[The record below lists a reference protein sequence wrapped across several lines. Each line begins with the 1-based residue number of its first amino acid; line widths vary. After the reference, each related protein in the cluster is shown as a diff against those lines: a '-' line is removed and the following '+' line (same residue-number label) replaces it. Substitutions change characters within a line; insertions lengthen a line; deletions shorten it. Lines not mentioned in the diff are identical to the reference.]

1 MQANPIRKP
10 ARKSLP
16 NPSVFKVGVTWVC
29 EYYYFDEE
37 GRRKPRRKS
46 FLRDLKRVDIEPT
59 LQAQRKAANEF
70 RDAMLKEKKEQERL
84 NRRDRDQKYLTL
96 SQLKEA
102 KAAFIV
108 YDDIQYRKKSLLEAV
123 ILYRESLKLA
133 VDSPL
138 LRIAVEVFLGRKLEA
153 AESDNLS
160 MGTYRTLS
168 QRLNHLVGH
177 FMQKGLPSIKIGDV
191 SSKQLIGYFESLKVS
206 DRTRVNYMN
215 DIGNF
220 FNDAS
225 DPKDKDRFINENPMD
240 GVHVHFRKHNKGKA
254 AKGKRAKQKAPTV
267 LQLDRSKHVLDL
279 AFEMREQGM
288 LGFTVAGFLLGMRPS
303 EVFDMVA
310 VPNFWEKYIK
320 FEEGIV
326 RIDGFGKK
334 RDQRIIVMG
343 DACKAWLQYI
353 KERNLPFC
361 FPIKKNGQNL
371 QYANFR
377 AKAFLPD
384 LKSAE
389 RLIKLRR
396 LHKTKKKPSVTDKEF
411 MDTCNSVLQVHADV
425 LRHTHGTNFYYAN
438 GCDKNLTIER
448 MGHSADVFVDNYRG
462 LLDRPEDAER
472 FFNELHPD
480 EFIEKLVA

>member
-1 MQANPIRKP
+1 MQANPTRKP

-16 NPSVFKVGVTWVC
+16 NPSVFKLGDNWVC
-29 EYYYFDEE
+29 EYYYFDDE
-37 GRRKPRRKS
+37 GRRTPRRKS
-46 FLRDLKRVDIEPT
+46 FARDLRREGIEPT
-59 LQAQRKAANEF
+59 QQAQRKAASEF
-70 RDAMLKEKKEQERL
+70 RDAMLKERKEQERL
-84 NRRDRDQKYLTL
+84 KRREREQKYLTL
-96 SQLKEA
+96 AQLKEA
-102 KAAFIV
+102 KAAFVV
-108 YDDIQYRKKSLLEAV
+108 YDDIRYRKKSLLEAV

-177 FMQKGLPSIKIGDV
+177 FMQKGLPGIKVGDV
-191 SSKQLIGYFESLKVS
+191 SSKQLIDYFEGLNVS
-206 DRTRVNYMN
+206 NRTRLNYIN

-240 GVHVHFRKHNKGKA
+240 GVHVYFRKHNKGKA
-254 AKGKRAKQKAPTV
+254 AKGKKAKQKAPTV
-267 LQLDRSKHVLDL
+267 LQFERSKHVLAL

-288 LGFTVAGFLLGMRPS
+288 LGFTVAGLFLGMRPS

-310 VPNFWEKYIK
+310 APDFWEKYIK

-334 RDQRIIVMG
+334 RDQRVLVMG
-343 DACKAWLQYI
+343 ETCKAWLQYI
-353 KERNLPFC
+353 KDQNLPFC

-377 AKAFLPD
+377 AKAFLPN

-396 LHKTKKKPSVTDKEF
+396 LHKTKKKPSEEDKEF
-411 MDTCNSVLQVHADV
+411 MDTCNVVLQEHADV
-425 LRHTHGTNFYYAN
+425 LRHTHGTNYYYAN
-438 GCDKNLTIER
+438 GSDKNMTIER
-448 MGHSADVFVDNYRG
+448 MGHSADVFVENYRG
-462 LLDRPEDAER
+462 LLDRPEDAEW

-480 EFIEKLVA
+480 EFMEAFAV